1 RRWVQSIDRDSA
13 SRETETAFRPNRTC
27 SQLNLRT
34 RALDGRLRLESH
46 HAHPPRSLRP
56 LLLDTTWA
64 SWAMGDARGV
74 VSIRID
80 YRIARAVGGPG
91 QDRIG
96 SWPRIVTPGGMSTE
110 GVFAH
115 KSMRFQEQITG
126 PYPRRPLCLGPSR
139 DGSFLLFQV
148 LGMAAVMIL
157 LVIWPYNT
165 ETRGLLQVHVA
176 RYFRMKNEV
185 SKTEESSSSTTN
197 KLFTNTTDN
206 AGNSYSIPF
215 IPVKLRFMDNDAIE
229 LQNLHI
235 PKTGGRTFIR
245 YLDDFQ
251 IRHVSSEG
259 SFKDDRIINS
269 EFVSTILREPT
280 RHVLAQWNH
289 CRGKEGSNKP
299 FAWVPFT
306 AWVKYWSEFN
316 LQYNGSFERHIFNT
330 YKGTFQVPEGDPFNC
345 FYIPIN
351 LQASRL
357 GAFDKN
363 IAEKRISTLFF
374 VGVQDMFAEPASGVR
389 GDDGVYPARPS
400 ALYTPTGPFSRVHT
414 VALGPIQAYAAC
426 LDAVLA

>member
-1 RRWVQSIDRDSA
+1 
-13 SRETETAFRPNRTC
+13 
-27 SQLNLRT
+27 
-34 RALDGRLRLESH
+34 
-46 HAHPPRSLRP
+46 
-56 LLLDTTWA
+56 
-64 SWAMGDARGV
+64 
-74 VSIRID
+74 
-80 YRIARAVGGPG
+80 
-91 QDRIG
+91 
-96 SWPRIVTPGGMSTE
+96 
-110 GVFAH
+110 
-115 KSMRFQEQITG
+115 
-126 PYPRRPLCLGPSR
+126 
-139 DGSFLLFQV
+139 
-148 LGMAAVMIL
+148 MIL

-374 VGVQDMFAEPASGVR
+374 VGVQDMFAESVCVLLVKLRHHQAASDLCSCSTRLPRKQIR
-389 GDDGVYPARPS
+389 GSQRKYDADSILNQTDLS
-400 ALYTPTGPFSRVHT
+400 AIDSITNLDQYLH
-414 VALGPIQAYAAC
+414 ALAKKRLISEIEMIRKEVNSTFLRCGSN
-426 LDAVLA
+426 